1 MFVALGLFLVVGV
14 GLFALSIGEWCSMP
28 VVELT
33 NVQNAVLTGCPV
45 SSGVTVITTESSRG
59 NINRFPELAALSH
72 SHGSS
77 RNQELDSNRKKD
89 GSERRHRKLVLSP
102 CQSYCWWKA
111 GPDANRFWINA
122 SIDLIR
128 NHGLLVWRA
137 LESRKAGCSNL
148 FMMCDRGSRHY
159 PIHQIR
165 QPRLMWSPSHA
176 KIVGM

>member
-33 NVQNAVLTGCPV
+33 NVQNEELTGCPV

-59 NINRFPELAALSH
+59 NINRFPEFDGLRH
-72 SHGSS
+72 PHGSS
-77 RNQELDSNRKKD
+77 RNQQLESNRRKD

-102 CQSYCWWKA
+102 CQSYRWWKA
-111 GPDANRFWINA
+111 GPDANCFWINA

-137 LESRKAGCSNL
+137 LDQERLDVPTCSRGAIEGVRVNPRTKP
-148 FMMCDRGSRHY
+148 GSY
-159 PIHQIR
+159 AWCGLPLT
-165 QPRLMWSPSHA
+165 PKL
-176 KIVGM
+176 